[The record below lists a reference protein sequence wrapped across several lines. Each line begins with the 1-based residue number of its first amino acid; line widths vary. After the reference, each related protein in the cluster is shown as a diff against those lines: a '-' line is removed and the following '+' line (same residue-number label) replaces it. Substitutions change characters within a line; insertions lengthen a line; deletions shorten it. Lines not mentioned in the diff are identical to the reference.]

1 MFAFFNDKKPLSW
14 VQSQPLAAVSDK
26 AWNSLKGKFIKISL
40 NADGSNP
47 MDVQVV
53 DFCSDKDC
61 GGCCSS
67 NMRNAGVDFLIDLE
81 KFTAAKFLGKTPQQ
95 VVKDGLF
102 RNIYY
107 SIPSSAAAN
116 AENSATFIQ
125 TVPVDQANTNII
137 IGVSVGAVVLVVV
150 VVVVVVVVLRKRE
163 VEETV

>member
-150 VVVVVVVVLRKRE
+150 VVVVVVVLRKRK